1 LSIADGHFV
10 GELPLHLQEAREGHS
25 LPNGSSV
32 LEIALTT
39 PMRDVAQFRTY
50 KAGGNNC
57 YIKGH
62 HHAQRLYLREVQQ
75 HVVMPHSISDV
86 PLRIMLTGHGAD
98 EAPLPYIRKEGC
110 VRRHQ
115 MCAILQWK
123 RQHNPLAQAEI
134 HDQDRVNALPSH
146 IIPPEIVI
154 DDTHGDSNCTCPTTR
169 SSIPTMADA
178 STGAVGN
185 TAAVPPVASPEIDA
199 AIAAVLINAVVS
211 GSGSGTTIN
220 CGADTAITLNSART
234 VKYRLGQ

>member
-1 LSIADGHFV
+1 M
-10 GELPLHLQEAREGHS
+10 GELPLHLQEAHEGHR

-62 HHAQRLYLREVQQ
+62 HHAQRLDLREVEQ
-75 HVVMPHSISDV
+75 HV
-86 PLRIMLTGHGAD
+86 AD
-98 EAPLPYIRKEGC
+98 EAPLPYNREEVC

-115 MCAILQWK
+115 IGAILQWQ
-123 RQHNPLAQAEI
+123 RQHYPLAQAEI

-185 TAAVPPVASPEIDA
+185 TAAVADPTVTMVHSTTSVPPVASPEIDA
-199 AIAAVLINAVVS
+199 ATAAVLINAVVS
-211 GSGSGTTIN
+211 RSGAAPPSTAAPTQR
-220 CGADTAITLNSART
+220 AITLNSART
-234 VKYRLGQ
+234 VKYRMGQ